1 MKTKHSHAM
10 TLRLEERLN
19 DLLTEASFDCRLTK
33 TEWIRRSIL
42 RSLAQGR
49 RKDTAMYEPV
59 LR

>member
-1 MKTKHSHAM
+1 M

>member
-10 TLRLEERLN
+10 TLRLDKRLD

-33 TEWIRRSIL
+33 TDWIRKAIL

-49 RKDTAMYEPV
+49 RREPAMQEPV